1 MTSFLEL
8 YEKINQRYED
18 SAPSVALV
26 LNHEEICD
34 LRDAGEITIGDFQT
48 LENANRLAYDAYTRY
63 PKEVK

>member
-1 MTSFLEL
+1 MASFLEL

-34 LRDAGEITIGDFQT
+34 LRDAGDITIGEFQT
-48 LENANRLAYDAYTRY
+48 LENANHLAYDAYTRY
-63 PKEVK
+63 PKEV